1 MGLDEVSGA
10 DFWCKKICAT
20 SPIDLARFRL
30 DLAGP
35 KILDFWADPQ
45 ILDFSADPQI
55 LDFSVEP
62 MFLHFSGNPEN
73 LGTVW

>member
-30 DLAGP
+30 DLADP
-35 KILDFWADPQ
+35 NILDLSVDTK
-45 ILDFSADPQI
+45 I
-55 LDFSVEP
+55 LDFSVDP
-62 MFLHFSGNPEN
+62 FFFHFSGNPKN
-73 LGTVW
+73 LGTVR